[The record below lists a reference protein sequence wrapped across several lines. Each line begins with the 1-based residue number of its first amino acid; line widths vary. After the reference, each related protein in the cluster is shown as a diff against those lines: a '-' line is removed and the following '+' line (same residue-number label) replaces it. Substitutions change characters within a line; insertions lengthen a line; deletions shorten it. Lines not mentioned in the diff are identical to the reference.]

1 MTCSVAM
8 RRRVPL
14 RLKSSDWESVF
25 RSTNEEFCRPRSV
38 RPLLQAPNKNPQ
50 PNVVL
55 IATHGLQGSGQRPTT
70 RHSHCK
76 RAGFQFTRH
85 HANCYYVRL
94 TCNGRLHKV
103 PGCSVSECVRI
114 DPHRSTFWYKPV
126 PLSEL
131 AIYHSSRKSLESQL
145 QRSIAR
151 QAGGA
156 SRTGSRRN
164 PHSSGR

>member
-14 RLKSSDWESVF
+14 RLKPTAWESGC

-55 IATHGLQGSGQRPTT
+55 IATHGLQGSGRRPTT
-70 RHSHCK
+70 RHSHAK
-76 RAGFQFTRH
+76 RAGFQFTRGM
-85 HANCYYVRL
+85 AGFTKLRVARY
-94 TCNGRLHKV
+94 
-103 PGCSVSECVRI
+103 PDCVRI
-114 DPHRSTFWYKPV
+114 DPHRSTFRYKRV

-156 SRTGSRRN
+156 SRTGSRGN
-164 PHSSGR
+164 LHSSGR